1 MKKKHESKQRI
12 LSPWMAVII
21 QESLENFFEF
31 WRPTILMIETERK
44 KKFWT
49 QPPFAFQSL
58 LIKLLL
64 QIDEYAKK
72 I

>member
-1 MKKKHESKQRI
+1 MKKHESKQRI

-44 KKFWT
+44 KNFGRSPHLRFKV
-49 QPPFAFQSL
+49 
-58 LIKLLL
+58 
-64 QIDEYAKK
+64 Y
-72 I
+72 

>member
-1 MKKKHESKQRI
+1 MKKHESKQRI
-12 LSPWMAVII
+12 LSPWMAVMI

-44 KKFWT
+44 KNLDAAPICVSKF
-49 QPPFAFQSL
+49 
-58 LIKLLL
+58 IDKLLL

>member
-1 MKKKHESKQRI
+1 
-12 LSPWMAVII
+12 MAVII

-44 KKFWT
+44 KKILDAAPICVSKF
-49 QPPFAFQSL
+49 
-58 LIKLLL
+58 IDKLLL